1 MEIYIDRGVLG
12 VRFFTYI
19 VNNKCRMER
28 GNTEEDLRMVLLML
42 KPRGMIN
49 PLILE

>member
-19 VNNKCRMER
+19 VNNKFRMER